1 MDINQAF
8 IILNLKHDACLED
21 AKDSFRT
28 LAKRYHPDK
37 LRTHTTKASANDKMK
52 EINLAFQ
59 ILKKTLKKKDV
70 SKPKIK
76 KPIKT
81 TTVKRTSSLKRF
93 DSFLKKIHKK
103 FLKKTKIKVGN
114 KEPNGFNSFKSTNKK
129 QNITKKD
136 KTFDSVLNKSIKS
149 SLNKNFGEPELKN
162 PNSIKL
168 KHKIKIK
175 NSYSKYIQL
184 KHKMR
189 SDRKDQ
195 KIKGF
200 APIEKI
206 SPISPIKK
214 IWEVF
219 WKMNIITISNWLNNM
234 VYSPIIFTKTRFSLL
249 PSNSP

>member
-37 LRTHTTKASANDKMK
+37 LQIHNTEASANDKMK

-59 ILKKTLKKKDV
+59 ILKKTLEPRKI

-81 TTVKRTSSLKRF
+81 TKSSKNFSLQNLNI
-93 DSFLKKIHKK
+93 FLKKVQKN
-103 FLKKTKIKVGN
+103 FFKTKTTFSK
-114 KEPNGFNSFKSTNKK
+114 PSQFAAKK
-129 QNITKKD
+129 KNFRKAN
-136 KTFDSVLNKSIKS
+136 KTFDSVLNKTIKKS
-149 SLNKNFGEPELKN
+149 SGKSYSEPVLKN
-162 PNSIKL
+162 LDPSKS
-168 KHKIKIK
+168 KSK
-175 NSYSKYIQL
+175 NKFKNTYSKYIQL
-184 KHKMR
+184 KQRMR
-189 SDRKDQ
+189 SKRKHSRPE
-195 KIKGF
+195 GF

-214 IWEVF
+214 I
-219 WKMNIITISNWLNNM
+219 
-234 VYSPIIFTKTRFSLL
+234 
-249 PSNSP
+249 